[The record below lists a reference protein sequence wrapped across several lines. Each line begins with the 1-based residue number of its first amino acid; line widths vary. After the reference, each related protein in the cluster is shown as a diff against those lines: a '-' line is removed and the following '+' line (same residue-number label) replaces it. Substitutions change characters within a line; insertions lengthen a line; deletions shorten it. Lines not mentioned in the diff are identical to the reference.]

1 MENERAVTSKSV
13 NGQNNLN
20 WTIHWNF
27 ATWMQFFLRY
37 FVLFRIHF
45 SAFWNNRALLITHPW
60 YAECANANEKK
71 RQKRKT
77 TRVNFAEGILWNRVK
92 NERRRE
98 TQSIQLW
105 RWCGKW
111 IYIIITEVI
120 NSTAPQKNVR
130 NLKWTHSVQG
140 RG

>member
-1 MENERAVTSKSV
+1 MREQWLRKVWMGRTIWIERFIEI
-13 NGQNNLN
+13 LP
-20 WTIHWNF
+20 HECNF
-27 ATWMQFFLRY
+27 
-37 FVLFRIHF
+37 F
-45 SAFWNNRALLITHPW
+45 SAILFCFEFIFQHFEITALLITHPW

-120 NSTAPQKNVR
+120 NSSAPQKNVR